1 MRRWLSVPS
10 EAKVI
15 INRVRG
21 TRDLLVDES
30 QRHRDVINEL
40 QRIVERFGFRSIQTP
55 LLEYT
60 DLFSR
65 SLGGGSDI
73 VMKEMYTFKDNSD
86 KSVTLR
92 PEGTAGIM
100 RTLVSNNLLF
110 SLPQKLSYSGSMN
123 VLSVEGIESFSSLSG
138 VEYVGSSGPSVDAE
152 VIAMASDALDALGI
166 KNKVVL
172 ELNSLGD
179 NESRAKYRVALEEF
193 FSKRKEDLSVDSVN
207 RLERGSV
214 LRILD
219 SKSEIDQKL
228 VADAPQ
234 LSEFLSDE
242 SKRRFDSVLNGL
254 DALGVSYLQNPRLVR
269 GLVCIKLAAF
279 CFLDDS
285 DSICVVDAECLQDY
299 YSNTVFEFV
308 ERRSANASDKE
319 EAPRGGFAVLAGG
332 CYDGLAESLGGPAT
346 ACVGWAA
353 GVDRLN
359 LLCEMP
365 TKTIVSIAVVP
376 VLAGDESNRVLHEAM
391 RIAQVRWD
399 ILFPALYRTLRQRDL
414 MVHFCHGRGNMKKL
428 MKAAERCGSTYAVII
443 GRAEIDK
450 QHVKVKN
457 LEKRE
462 EVEIP
467 TAKLSS
473 FEFC

>member
-92 PEGTAGIM
+92 PEGTAALGLRNM
-100 RTLVSNNLLF
+100 
-110 SLPQKLSYSGSMN
+110 
-123 VLSVEGIESFSSLSG
+123 VLMQ
-138 VEYVGSSGPSVDAE
+138 

-242 SKRRFDSVLNGL
+242 SKRVEEEWLRFDSVLNGL

-269 GLVCIKLAAF
+269 GL
-279 CFLDDS
+279 
-285 DSICVVDAECLQDY
+285 DY

-391 RIAQVRWD
+391 RIAQ
-399 ILFPALYRTLRQRDL
+399 
-414 MVHFCHGRGNMKKL
+414 
-428 MKAAERCGSTYAVII
+428 AAERCGSTYAVII